1 MQWHRHKK
9 SDECGK
15 HPGYHILS
23 QRLLPESFDVERF
36 LQEYWQKKPLL
47 IRGDGRFVD
56 PLSREDIL
64 ALAREELVESRLV
77 SNDAQRQ
84 RWQLRHGPF
93 SAKALST
100 LPAQHWSLLVQAA
113 DQWHEGARELLR
125 EFDFIPRWR
134 IDDLMISLAADGG
147 GVGPHFD
154 YYDVFII
161 QGLGKKRWRLGT
173 RADSN
178 SPLLP
183 DTELRL
189 LQHFDTQEDW
199 LVEPGDILYIPPNIA
214 HYGIAIGD
222 SVSYSVGFRAPGA
235 AELLDEFCAEVLPN
249 LAEDMRYV
257 DTAPCLPDSPGEIGS
272 EVSTQLLTLMQT
284 LLQDP
289 RPLTRSFARL
299 MTRPKYPELFDEEQ
313 HANTQTLTRTLQ
325 AGATLQRHPS
335 SRFAFHKLEGCCELY
350 ADGECFVCPEGFV
363 PQLDKL
369 CNPFAPELPWQALMG
384 EDEASAQLIVALYNQ
399 GSLWIADDEEDA

>member
-1 MQWHRHKK
+1 M
-9 SDECGK
+9 
-15 HPGYHILS
+15 S
-23 QRLLPESFDVERF
+23 QRLLPADFDARHF
-36 LQEYWQKKPLL
+36 LREYWQKKPLL
-47 IRGDGRFVD
+47 IRGDGHFVD

-77 SNDAQRQ
+77 TSDAQDQ

-93 SAKALST
+93 AAKVLAT

-161 QGLGKKRWRLGT
+161 QGLGKKRWRLGGH
-173 RADSN
+173 ADSN

-199 LVEPGDILYIPPNIA
+199 VVEPGDILYIPPNIA

-235 AELLDEFCAEVLPN
+235 AELLDEFCAEILPS
-249 LAEDMRYV
+249 LAEDIRYV
-257 DTAPCLPDSPGEIGS
+257 DTAPALPASPGEIGS
-272 EVSTQLLTLMQT
+272 EVSAQLLTLMQT

-313 HANTQTLTRTLQ
+313 DASVSTLSQ
-325 AGATLQRHPS
+325 ALRSGATLQRHPS
-335 SRFAFHKLEGCCELY
+335 SRFAFHPLEGGCELY
-350 ADGECFVCPEGFV
+350 ADGECFACPTSFV
-363 PQLDKL
+363 PRLGEL
-369 CNPFAPELPWQALMG
+369 CDPFAPELPWQALMG